1 MTTPPLPS
9 LTAESVPRRLATSPA
24 RLPTMGLIQLRVEG
38 LFGEFTHEI
47 KLNDEERL
55 SLVHGPNGV
64 GKTTLLRIVD
74 AFFNKKYQILR
85 RIPFSTIIV
94 TLTDGDRM
102 QVTRKTAADSSLH
115 QVSRSILEFISLPLH
130 GRSQT
135 WVFRTGRES
144 EVPPSMMEEYIQE
157 LTRISA
163 REWLDSSSGETMDF
177 EQVLDKYSDRL
188 PIVNHPTQKVPEW
201 LAEFTNR
208 VPVFFIEAQ
217 RLQTYASARGPR
229 LRLHREGSLQ
239 VPTVTVH
246 AEELAETIKRT
257 LANYGDRSQILDST
271 FPTRLLERG
280 DKPPIIESQAEIRDR
295 YVQQGEL
302 RNRYVRAGLL
312 DAGDVLTLPDRELD
326 DSERRVLG
334 TYMDDVE
341 KKLNVL
347 EDLADKLELFLS
359 IVNGKFRR
367 KTLTVDREH
376 GFRILIPDGGHL
388 ELASL
393 SSGEQQE
400 IVLAYGLLFRE
411 KPGTLILLDEPE
423 LSLHVSWQLDLIPD
437 LLKIAELTDLHFLVA
452 THSPQVI
459 GERWDLT
466 VELTDEV

>member
-1 MTTPPLPS
+1 
-9 LTAESVPRRLATSPA
+9 
-24 RLPTMGLIQLRVEG
+24 MGLIQLRVEG
-38 LFGEFTHEI
+38 LFDEFTHEI
-47 KLNDEERL
+47 KLNAKERL

-74 AFFNKKYQILR
+74 AFFNKRYPLLR
-85 RIPFSTIIV
+85 RMPFSTIIV

-102 QVTRKTAADSSLH
+102 QVTRKLAPDQSVH
-115 QVSRSILEFISLPLH
+115 QGSRMILEFISLPAH

-135 WVFRTGRES
+135 WVFKTVGEAQ
-144 EVPPSMMEEYIQE
+144 VAAPMVEEYIQE
-157 LTRISA
+157 LTRIGS
-163 REWLDSSSGETMDF
+163 REWLDSSSGESMDL
-177 EQVLDKYSDRL
+177 EQVLDRYSDRL
-188 PIVNHPTQKVPEW
+188 PVVNGPLQKIPGW
-201 LAEFTNR
+201 LAEFTDR
-208 VPVFFIEAQ
+208 VPVYFIEAQ
-217 RLQTYASARGPR
+217 RLQSYTSARGSRFRRHP
-229 LRLHREGSLQ
+229 EGTLQ
-239 VPTVTVH
+239 LPTVTVH
-246 AEELAETIKRT
+246 AEDLAEKIKRT
-257 LANYGDRSQILDST
+257 LANYGDYSQILDST
-271 FPTRLLERG
+271 FPTRLLEQG
-280 DKPPIIESQAEIRDR
+280 DKPHVIESQTEIRDR
-295 YVQQGEL
+295 YVQQGER

-341 KKLNVL
+341 KKLHVL

-367 KTLTVDREH
+367 KTLTVDREN
-376 GFRILIPDGGHL
+376 GFRVSIANGGHL

-411 KPGTLILLDEPE
+411 EPGTLILLDEPE

-437 LLKIAELTDLHFLVA
+437 LLKIAELTNLEFLVA

-466 VELTDEV
+466 EELSDGV

>member
-1 MTTPPLPS
+1 
-9 LTAESVPRRLATSPA
+9 
-24 RLPTMGLIQLRVEG
+24 MGLIQLRVEG
-38 LFGEFTHEI
+38 LFGEFTHEL
-47 KLNDEERL
+47 KLNAEEGL

-64 GKTTLLRIVD
+64 GKTTLLGIVD
-74 AFFNKKYQILR
+74 AFFNKRYPILR
-85 RIPFSTIIV
+85 RIPFSTIIL

-102 QVTRKTAADSSLH
+102 QVTRKAAADPSRH
-115 QVSRSILEFISLPLH
+115 QVSGNTLEFISLPLR
-130 GRSQT
+130 GSSQT
-135 WVFRTGRES
+135 WVFRTGTEP
-144 EVPPSMMEEYIQE
+144 EFPVAMMEDYIQE
-157 LTRISA
+157 LTRIGPL
-163 REWLDSSSGETMDF
+163 EWLDSSSGEALDF
-177 EQVLDKYSDRL
+177 DQAVDKYSDRL
-188 PIVNHPTQKVPEW
+188 PIVTRPPQKVPDW
-201 LAEFTNR
+201 LAEFTDR

-217 RLQTYASARGPR
+217 RLQTFASARGNR
-229 LRLHREGSLQ
+229 IRLHREGTLQ

-257 LANYGDRSQILDST
+257 LANYGDYSQSLDST

-280 DKPPIIESQAEIRDR
+280 DKPHVIESQAEIRDR
-295 YVQQGEL
+295 YLQQGER

-341 KKLNVL
+341 KKLQVL
-347 EDLADKLELFLS
+347 EGLADKLELFLS

-367 KTLTVDREH
+367 KTLTVDREN
-376 GFRILIPDGGHL
+376 GFRVSIPDGGRL

-437 LLKIAELTDLHFLVA
+437 LLKIAELTDLEFLVA

-466 VELTDEV
+466 VELSDGV

>member
-1 MTTPPLPS
+1 
-9 LTAESVPRRLATSPA
+9 
-24 RLPTMGLIQLRVEG
+24 MGLIQLRVEG
-38 LFGEFTHEI
+38 LFDEFTHEL
-47 KLNDEERL
+47 KLNVDEGL

-74 AFFNKKYQILR
+74 AFFNKRYPLLR
-85 RIPFSTIIV
+85 RMPFSTITV

-102 QVTRKTAADSSLH
+102 QVTRKPTSDHSVH
-115 QVSRSILEFISLPLH
+115 QASRSILEFISLPGR

-135 WVFRTGRES
+135 WIFRTGGEP
-144 EVPPSMMEEYIQE
+144 EIPLPMIDEYIQE
-157 LTRISA
+157 LARIGF
-163 REWLDSSSGETMDF
+163 REWLDSSSGETMDL

-188 PIVNHPTQKVPEW
+188 PLVNHPVQKIPDW
-201 LAEFTNR
+201 LADFADR

-217 RLQTYASARGPR
+217 RLQSFASARGSR
-229 LRLHREGSLQ
+229 FRRHTEGALQ
-239 VPTVTVH
+239 LPTVTVH
-246 AEELAETIKRT
+246 AEELAEKIKRT
-257 LANYGDRSQILDST
+257 LANYGDYSQSLDST
-271 FPTRLLERG
+271 FPIRLLEQG
-280 DKPPIIESQAEIRDR
+280 DKPHVIENQDEIRDR
-295 YVQQGEL
+295 YVQQGER

-312 DAGDVLTLPDRELD
+312 DAGDALTLPDRELD
-326 DSERRVLG
+326 DSERRVLS

-341 KKLNVL
+341 NKLHVL

-367 KTLTVDREH
+367 KVLTVDREN
-376 GFRILIPDGGHL
+376 GFRVSIPDGGHL

-437 LLKIAELTDLHFLVA
+437 LLKIAELTDLEFLVA

-466 VELTDEV
+466 VELSDGV

>member
-1 MTTPPLPS
+1 
-9 LTAESVPRRLATSPA
+9 
-24 RLPTMGLIQLRVEG
+24 MGLIQLRVEG
-38 LFGEFTHEI
+38 LFGEFTHEL
-47 KLNDEERL
+47 KLNAEEGL

-74 AFFNKKYQILR
+74 AFFNKRYPILR

-102 QVTRKTAADSSLH
+102 QVTRKTAADPSLH
-115 QVSRSILEFISLPLH
+115 QVSRNILEFISLPLH
-130 GRSQT
+130 GSSHT
-135 WVFRTGRES
+135 WVFRTGS
-144 EVPPSMMEEYIQE
+144 EPELPLAMVEEYIQE
-157 LTRISA
+157 LTRIGA
-163 REWLDSSSGETMDF
+163 HEWLDSSSGEALDF
-177 EQVLDKYSDRL
+177 DQAVDKYFDRL
-188 PIVNHPTQKVPEW
+188 PIVNHPTQKVPDW
-201 LAEFTNR
+201 LAEFTDR

-217 RLQTYASARGPR
+217 RLQTFASARGNR
-229 LRLHREGSLQ
+229 FRLHREGTLQ

-257 LANYGDRSQILDST
+257 LANYGDYSQSLDST

-280 DKPPIIESQAEIRDR
+280 DKPHVIEDQAEIRHR
-295 YVQQGEL
+295 YLQQGER

-341 KKLNVL
+341 KKLQVL

-367 KTLTVDREH
+367 KTLTVDREN
-376 GFRILIPDGGHL
+376 GFRVSIPDGGRL

-437 LLKIAELTDLHFLVA
+437 LLKIAELTDLEFLVA

-466 VELTDEV
+466 VELSDGV